1 MYVYLCVCSCCFV
14 FQAPAIDPSIR
25 VVQDGSHG
33 SIGRA
38 GMSDPSLH
46 FLGGVDLPIH
56 LAAKNQGRKHRPIA
70 FDNQNMAKKCP
81 FIGDFHIETSIY
93 RECSIAMFD

>member
-1 MYVYLCVCSCCFV
+1 
-14 FQAPAIDPSIR
+14 
-25 VVQDGSHG
+25 
-33 SIGRA
+33 
-38 GMSDPSLH
+38 MSDPSLH
-46 FLGGVDLPIH
+46 FLGGVELPIH